1 MFWSFGYETC
11 GILAAWP
18 GWSNPH
24 LPHWKMKSQPPDRQ
38 ESPPGWTFDVSKSR
52 ILRREGHPGL
62 SGWTLSMITRVPI
75 GGRQRSIWHGGEG
88 GGTDVKRSGV
98 RETRH
103 HALKLEEGA
112 TSRGMQAAPGSW
124 KRQGDGFSPGDSGGG
139 RHGSADILIE
149 AHWNRVQTSGLQNCR
164 RTLQLCCFKPV
175 SFW

>member
-1 MFWSFGYETC
+1 MPQYCFCFMFWSFGYETC

-24 LPHWKMKSQPPDRQ
+24 LPHWKMKSQPPDCQ

-75 GGRQRSIWHGGEG
+75 GGRQRSIWHGEG

-98 RETRH
+98 GETGTVLWSWRKGPLAEECRQPLEAGKGKEMDSPLETRV
-103 HALKLEEGA
+103 
-112 TSRGMQAAPGSW
+112 
-124 KRQGDGFSPGDSGGG
+124 GGG
-139 RHGSADILIE
+139 MALL
-149 AHWNRVQTSGLQNCR
+149 TS
-164 RTLQLCCFKPV
+164 
-175 SFW
+175 W